1 MLKLN
6 ETHVYVYNQLQDRVG
21 TPISDSFL
29 VSDRIDYRNRIN
41 GGDSKELGI
50 VEHCDEQE
58 EETFLFV

>member
-6 ETHVYVYNQLQDRVG
+6 ETHVYIYSQLQDRVG

-41 GGDSKELGI
+41 EGDSEELGI